1 MVLRMGSWPQFS
13 VVPVNVDFRE
23 SQRGGRKDREDYRT
37 AVRYFVVYP
46 IMERR
51 DIRVKLAPQ
60 DRPISTHV
68 NGTRWLP
75 VVGWFLLI
83 VLTYRRGGW
92 VGAPAGTAR
101 KSIRK
106 RAKGGGGHT
115 SLRGPALIVG
125 GALGDDEVDG
135 CRVPRPCGLLESSDR
150 DRCAAGA
157 AGDPADATRRDA
169 TLGRQ
174 DRGGFGGCG
183 ALGRDAR
190 VPPRGEKSSRRPM
203 GEQRHRVAVS
213 TSTPPSLSVA
223 DPASFIPPLLFPALG
238 NYISQHRLHGEVRGF
253 AMYVVVESQWQ

>member
-37 AVRYFVVYP
+37 AVRYCSIRFVVYP

-51 DIRVKLAPQ
+51 DIIVKLAPQ
-60 DRPISTHV
+60 DGPISTHV

-106 RAKGGGGHT
+106 RAKGDGGHT

-125 GALGDDEVDG
+125 GAPGDDEG
-135 CRVPRPCGLLESSDR
+135 IRP
-150 DRCAAGA
+150 
-157 AGDPADATRRDA
+157 TRRDA
-169 TLGRQ
+169 GTAGPRRIRWVRGPRQGRAGPAAW
-174 DRGGFGGCG
+174 REVKS
-183 ALGRDAR
+183 AANGRAAA
-190 VPPRGEKSSRRPM
+190 PRGRL
-203 GEQRHRVAVS
+203 HFDAAVAVGGRPRFFYS
-213 TSTPPSLSVA
+213 P
-223 DPASFIPPLLFPALG
+223 II
-238 NYISQHRLHGEVRGF
+238 ISSIG
-253 AMYVVVESQWQ
+253 

>member
-1 MVLRMGSWPQFS
+1 MGSWPQFS

-37 AVRYFVVYP
+37 AVRYCSIRFVVYP

-51 DIRVKLAPQ
+51 DIIVKLAPQ
-60 DRPISTHV
+60 DGPISTHV

-106 RAKGGGGHT
+106 RAKGDGGHT

-125 GALGDDEVDG
+125 GAPGDDEVDG
-135 CRVPRPCGLLESSDR
+135 CRVPRRRVRFLWLPRVVGPRQVCSG
-150 DRCAAGA
+150 RCRGS
-157 AGDPADATRRDA
+157 GRRDA

-223 DPASFIPPLLFPALG
+223 DPASFIPPII
-238 NYISQHRLHGEVRGF
+238 ISSIG
-253 AMYVVVESQWQ
+253 